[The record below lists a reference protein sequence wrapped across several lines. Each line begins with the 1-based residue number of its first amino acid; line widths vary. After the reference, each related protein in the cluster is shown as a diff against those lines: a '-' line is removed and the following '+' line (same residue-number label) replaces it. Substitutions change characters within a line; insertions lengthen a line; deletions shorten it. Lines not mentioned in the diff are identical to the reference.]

1 MLRPPLCQTLPQ
13 VFIITVMEIQ
23 ITHSPQVAFFENL
36 FRPAEMGVGNYYG
49 VKKFEKF
56 TGKHLCRSLSLK
68 MCSPPTCIFI
78 KK

>member
-49 VKKFEKF
+49 VKNSKNSQESICA
-56 TGKHLCRSLSLK
+56 GVSL
-68 MCSPPTCIFI
+68 
-78 KK
+78 